1 MEIRYK
7 IYEMV
12 KTTIEERQENFEP
25 IKRFIVEEA
34 TINDW
39 GCGFDS
45 FEEAAQAIANRGDHY
60 INYTI
65 LPYVY
70 MT

>member
-1 MEIRYK
+1 MKIRYK

-12 KTTIEERQENFEP
+12 KTTIEERQGDFEHSD
-25 IKRFIVEEA
+25 RFILEES

-39 GCGFDS
+39 GFDS
-45 FEEAAQAIANRGDHY
+45 FEEAAEEIANRGYDY